1 LVCFIYKV
9 QFREMMLYDEKP
21 FTTPTAKMNEARFS
35 LTDRTDRHQQVYTNV
50 PHMGDRRQMPPMN
63 QNFTRRSTIT
73 TARAVAETA
82 NRDNIVI
89 ASRFDSPFARI
100 VDKREGIGNYEAYRD
115 NFRQKPILGRN
126 DPESNQSFAQQRAVD
141 IEKQGLKIQL
151 GEKTIQDLFWTRVP
165 DETDTEW
172 LAEKL
177 RLVSIGMMNALPFN
191 RQQRQK
197 TVKQNLGALALT
209 QVGTSNNLLGTILQQ
224 INQNRIQ
231 NSTDVLLLRDN
242 YTKLMSGL
250 YSAVFQLNAKQ
261 DSLLIQSI
269 KNTAPVV
276 IPDMFS
282 LPYDKAPQ
290 IIRRFWNIDRLI
302 EGGMPPAA
310 TSLELLA
317 YAVSR
322 ARYPTVNGFRA
333 EYNGKVHDLPIN
345 SVYRQGVGN
354 VPRKHKLYLDME
366 DGVWRDEA
374 ATLKILSDTE
384 SSEPLERYGASPS
397 DIAASKAYEDD
408 MRVALMA
415 SLSGAVAS
423 GIASADDEEK
433 KDEADDIARLTLAS
447 DGLVAEPSGETSV

>member
-1 LVCFIYKV
+1 
-9 QFREMMLYDEKP
+9 MMLYDEKP
-21 FTTPTAKMNEARFS
+21 FTTPTAKMHEARFS
-35 LTDRTDRHQQVYTNV
+35 LTDRTDRHQQAHTNV

-63 QNFTRRSTIT
+63 QNFTRRSTIPI
-73 TARAVAETA
+73 ARAVAEME

-89 ASRFDSPFARI
+89 ASRFSSPFARL

-115 NFRQKPILGRN
+115 NFRQKPTLGRN
-126 DPESNQSFAQQRAVD
+126 EPESNQSFAQQRAVD

-177 RLVSIGMMNALPFN
+177 RLVALGMLNALPFN

-197 TVKQNLGALALT
+197 TVKQNLGDLAIT

-231 NSTDVLLLRDN
+231 NATDVLLLRDN

-250 YSAVFQLNAKQ
+250 YTAVFQLNAKQ
-261 DSLLIQSI
+261 DSLLLQSI
-269 KNTAPVV
+269 KAVAPTV

-282 LPYDKAPQ
+282 LPYDKATQ
-290 IIRRFWNIDRLI
+290 IIRRFWNVDRFI
-302 EGGMPPAA
+302 AGGVPPAA

-322 ARYPTVNGFRA
+322 ATYSTVKGFRA
-333 EYNGKVHDLPIN
+333 EYAGKVHDIGITAIYRSGTGNTPRIN
-345 SVYRQGVGN
+345 R
-354 VPRKHKLYLDME
+354 LYMDMA
-366 DGVWRDEA
+366 DGKWKDEA
-374 ATLKILSDTE
+374 TVLKIITDDGM
-384 SSEPLERYGASPS
+384 SEPLERYGASPGEK
-397 DIAASKAYEDD
+397 ATVQAYEDAT
-408 MRVALMA
+408 RAALVA

-423 GIASADDEEK
+423 GVALADDEEK
-433 KDEADDIARLTLAS
+433 KDEDEDAARALLAS
-447 DGLVAEPSGETSV
+447 TGVVPSTGLLGSSVAPP